1 MMMDFQDRDRMDTAP
16 LGGEPSDT
24 PAEPTSAPES
34 APNTAN
40 EQPAA
45 QPYRT
50 PYQTPVR
57 QEAGMPQHH
66 QQYTNE
72 PAQPPQA
79 AQQPFETGT
88 HAYNT
93 YQEWE
98 AQNNRRSR
106 KKKEKK
112 PRSRGPLIAVL
123 AVVLVAA
130 IFAGGIGVGGLIA
143 ASKQQ
148 SAASSGQQVQQPQTN
163 ENLPML
169 GISSTPSASGAPAA
183 GAILTGEQIY
193 EKCVPSMVAI
203 QSGWLGLGSS
213 GSGSGVIM
221 TGDGYIITNAHV
233 VLDEDTSAQA
243 DKVTVVLY
251 DGTNLPASI
260 IGTDENTDLAVL
272 KVTPQAQLTAAEFG
286 DSDALKPGQD
296 CYAIGSP
303 SGLQL
308 ANTITTGSI
317 SAISRDITINDN
329 VMSLI
334 QTDAAINP
342 GNSGGALIN
351 QYGQVVGITSAKLGI
366 SYYESLGFA
375 IPITTAKEIVDEL
388 IQNGYVAGRPQIG
401 ISGYNIDEA
410 TAEYYNV
417 PQGVMIDSIDSRSN
431 AAAAGMKP
439 NDIIIGLNGETITT
453 MDEINAVKNEM
464 KAGETL
470 TLTVH
475 RLSTGEELDFTFAL
489 NDEHDLK
496 GEDPAVTRNDDTAN
510 RQQNSSGYYRN
521 YGGGYYVNPFDYFF
535 R

>member
-1 MMMDFQDRDRMDTAP
+1 METAP
-16 LGGEPSDT
+16 LDGEQPAPS
-24 PAEPTSAPES
+24 EPIY
-34 APNTAN
+34 NTVN
-40 EQPAA
+40 EQPA

-57 QEAGMPQHH
+57 PEAGMPQY
-66 QQYTNE
+66 QQKPVDE
-72 PAQPPQA
+72 PVQAYQNTQPP
-79 AQQPFETGT
+79 FGSGG
-88 HAYNT
+88 HAYST

-98 AQNNRRSR
+98 TENHRRSR

-112 PRSRGPLIAVL
+112 PRSRKPLIAVV

-148 SAASSGQQVQQPQTN
+148 SSAGSQQVQPPRN
-163 ENLPML
+163 ENLPSL
-169 GISSTPSASGAPAA
+169 GINSTPSSSSVPAA
-183 GAILTGEQIY
+183 GAILTGEQVF

-221 TGDGYIITNAHV
+221 TEDGYIITNAHV
-233 VLDEDTSAQA
+233 VLDENTSAQA
-243 DKVTVVLY
+243 DKVTVVLH

-272 KVTPQAQLTAAEFG
+272 KVNPEAALTAAEFG

-417 PQGVMIDSIDSRSN
+417 PQGVMVDSIDSRSN

-439 NDIIIGLNGETITT
+439 NDIIIGVNGKTITT
-453 MDEINAVKNEM
+453 MDEINEVKNEM
-464 KAGETL
+464 KAGESL

-496 GEDPAVTRNDDTAN
+496 GDDPALARNDDTAN
-510 RQQNSSGYYRN
+510 GGQGGNDP
-521 YGGGYYVNPFDYFF
+521 YGGYGNYYFNPFDYFF